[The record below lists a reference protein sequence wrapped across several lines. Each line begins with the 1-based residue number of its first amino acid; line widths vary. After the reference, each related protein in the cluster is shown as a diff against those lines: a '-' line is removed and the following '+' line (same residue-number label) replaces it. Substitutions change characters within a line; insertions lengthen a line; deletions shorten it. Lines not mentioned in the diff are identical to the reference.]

1 MKKLRTLMLSFLALL
16 SLGTLSLTSCSSFLK
31 SDVVMIDDIIASY
44 DSEGNLVLTIT
55 FTDDAEEPIQVKV
68 PQGKTGN
75 GIANITHTPSDNNS
89 TIITITYTDS
99 SISPTTFEV
108 LNGSYIVSITENID
122 PISGNNTIEVTLSN
136 GETFSFVVPRGEP
149 GKDGVSITDITSEVL
164 EDKST
169 IITITLSEGDP
180 VTVTI
185 PSPLDGKDGRGID
198 YITMTTSTEGD
209 EYILTIYYDQGDS
222 QSFSFD
228 KPNTW
233 HSGNTSPLNSLGID
247 GDFYYWTS
255 QYRIYQ
261 KIAGEWVLV
270 ADLGSTPELESYVV
284 SFDLVSEE
292 AVMNGNMAYEI
303 PYGHYFYSEG
313 YDLPIPYLANYN
325 FLGWYTSK
333 DDKPTSGIFTDTTPV
348 YRNMTLY
355 ARWEEI
361 I

>member
-122 PISGNNTIEVTLSN
+122 PTSGNNTIEVTLSN
-136 GETFSFVVPRGEP
+136 GETFSFLVPRGEP
-149 GKDGVSITDITSEVL
+149 GKDGVSITDISSEVL

-222 QSFSFD
+222 QSFNFD

-355 ARWEEI
+355 AHWEEI